1 MARIKYVINERR
13 LAYEGAV
20 KILESR
26 RQAWADKEAKEAA
39 RRQRLAQKRAS
50 KSRLAWKSTS
60 KERLALTS
68 ASESKEGSPRTS
80 APQIRRRGNRAEDLA
95 AAGLFASPST
105 EASQSAKRS

>member
-26 RQAWADKEAKEAA
+26 RQTWADKEAKEAA
-39 RRQRLAQKRAS
+39 RRQRLAQKRSS
-50 KSRLAWKSTS
+50 KSRLVWKSTS
-60 KERLALTS
+60 KERLALKS
-68 ASESKEGSPRTS
+68 ASESKERSSRTS

-95 AAGLFASPST
+95 AAGLFASPT